1 MHVRVRVPVCSC
13 SFREARAPV
22 VPVATGDQGMAHG
35 LLPAARRAPAH
46 TNHLHR
52 GADEKQKKRKTE
64 KKRGKTRKMPTT
76 AAGAAQRIGIHNEAR
91 LMIIL
96 KIHKAARLWN

>member
-1 MHVRVRVPVCSC
+1 MCVSVSVCVCLSVLVRCEQR
-13 SFREARAPV
+13 ARV

-52 GADEKQKKRKTE
+52 GADEKQKKNRKTE
-64 KKRGKTRKMPTT
+64 KKARKARKTRKMPRT
-76 AAGAAQRIGIHNEAR
+76 AAGAAQRSVLGFIMR
-91 LMIIL
+91 LV
-96 KIHKAARLWN
+96 